1 MIIINILIFIMLI
14 LLVFVMKMYIF
25 NHSICQKN
33 ISILH
38 KPSKVLFEKTINV
51 GNPVLIKEYMNDWG
65 DFLNWTPKKLKKM
78 YPNATIRVS
87 QGISEQMGTNMRLM
101 RISDAVKSMK
111 MIKNKN
117 TNSKT
122 LNCKEYDQE
131 FYYCNED
138 GYLLEQIN
146 KRKDFDIVTKKL
158 DLSNYILK
166 SYAIWMGLKG
176 SKTGIHYDKDY
187 RNYLCQIYGK
197 KKIYLWSPNDT
208 KYMYKSDK
216 YEKCAGLSKINLWD
230 KNNVA
235 NYPLFNKAK
244 YIEVILNP
252 GEIIYIPSYWW
263 HAVENITD
271 NLAISVRY
279 ENITSCFEK
288 ALIDMPLFLLH
299 NIGLYKKNNCM
310 CHNK

>member
-1 MIIINILIFIMLI
+1 MNIFNIILLI
-14 LLVFVMKMYIF
+14 LLILSVFIMKIYIF
-25 NHSICQKN
+25 NSSIYQKN

-38 KPSKVLFEKTINV
+38 KPSKVQFEKTVNMGI
-51 GNPVLIKEYMNDWG
+51 PVVIKEYMNEWG
-65 DFLNWTPKKLKKM
+65 EFLSWTPKKLKKM

-87 QGISEQMGTNMRLM
+87 QGISEQMGTNIKLM
-101 RISDAVKSMK
+101 TISDAVKSMK
-111 MIKNKN
+111 MIKN
-117 TNSKT
+117 TNSKS
-122 LNCKEYDQE
+122 LNCKEYNQE

-138 GYLLEQIN
+138 GFLLEQIN
-146 KRKDFDIVTKKL
+146 KRNEFDIVTKNL
-158 DLSNYILK
+158 DLPNHILK
-166 SYAIWMGLKG
+166 SYAVWMGLKG

-208 KYMYKSDK
+208 KYMYQSDK

-230 KNNVA
+230 IDNETK
-235 NYPLFNKAK
+235 YPLFNKAK
-244 YIEVILNP
+244 CIEIILNP

-271 NLAISVRY
+271 NLAFSVRY
-279 ENITSCFEK
+279 ENINSCIEK
-288 ALIDMPLFLLH
+288 ALIDMPLFFLH